1 MILFSILFSFFISG
15 FSALLYEIVWAR
27 MLTLLFGASLYGQSI
42 ALGLFM
48 GGLAIGSKG
57 IGSLLPKARFPGRW
71 YAALE
76 GLIGLFGMASIFLL
90 PLCEKLEGIHPL
102 LDPVLA
108 FLMACLF
115 ILPPTVF
122 MGGTFPALFKTLES
136 SGPASSRSLSNLSN
150 LYTINTLGA
159 LAGIAAANYYC
170 IPSLGMKNSLL
181 LSAILNFALFFICWI
196 FVKTPSRTTD
206 KTDSLSSSVP
216 VKPLLAIGIS
226 GFLTMLYEISWSRA
240 LFFSLGSSTYTFSFV
255 IFSFILGLSL
265 GAYWIKSKEKT
276 DLEKLKILFC
286 DLQLK
291 SLCFAAIF
299 IFISSKLPICSKY
312 LFEYF
317 QGVFWKIHGVEIL
330 LLILLI
336 SPTAFFIG
344 AAFPLTILFM
354 ARQES
359 SPSEKTVG
367 LAYSINTLGSIAGS
381 FATGFLLIP
390 LFSAFNLIWIALI
403 GHTLSLLL
411 IHPKP
416 RKSFFSGL
424 GVVISSV
431 VIFLFIQFHY
441 YSEVDLLG
449 GGFSKIYSSSGEHV
463 PRYLATN
470 PAFPNAMA
478 LKSSNRNEHP
488 AEIIWAKDG
497 ILSHVAV
504 GRNDHFHT
512 LILNGKIDASVGD
525 FLLTDMPTQTL
536 LAFIP
541 LVLSPDPQKAL
552 VIGYGSGVTAG
563 TLGKQVSQVDCL
575 EIEKNVIKAS
585 PFFNEFNLKAH
596 ENPNVRIHIGD
607 ARKFIRNTRTRYDL
621 ISAEP
626 SNLWVSGVA
635 HLFTRDYFREC
646 REILNDQGVMIQ
658 WIHLYKLSLSD
669 FKTALKS
676 FTSVFPVYE
685 LYGSFNISDL
695 FFVGYKNKIYK
706 PDAARFQKILEDFAY
721 RDSLKKIHID
731 CFDSLQK
738 FQILPKAGFPDT
750 LKDVP
755 FHTDD
760 KPVLEYSAP
769 KSMFLTKMKEIFE
782 YLGE

>member
-1 MILFSILFSFFISG
+1 
-15 FSALLYEIVWAR
+15 

-48 GGLAIGSKG
+48 GGLAIGSKV
-57 IGSLLPKARFPGRW
+57 IAAHLPKARLPGRW
-71 YAALE
+71 YAVLE
-76 GLIGLFGMASIFLL
+76 GLIGLFGAASIFLL
-90 PLCEKLEGIHPL
+90 PLCDKLEGIHPHFN
-102 LDPVLA
+102 PVTA
-108 FLMACLF
+108 FLIACLF
-115 ILPPTVF
+115 ILPPTIF

-136 SGPASSRSLSNLSN
+136 LGPSASRSLSNLSN

-159 LAGIAAANYYC
+159 LAGIAYANYYG
-170 IPSLGMKNSLL
+170 IPSLGMKNTLL
-181 LSAILNFALFFICWI
+181 LSALLNLDIFIICWI
-196 FVKTPSRTTD
+196 FVKTRSRPAD
-206 KTDSLSSSVP
+206 KTAPLCTSVP

-240 LFFSLGSSTYTFSFV
+240 LFFSLGSSTYTFSLV

-265 GAYWIKSKEKT
+265 GAFWIKSKEKK
-276 DLEKLKILFC
+276 EKENLKILFC

-291 SLCFAAIF
+291 SLFFAAIF
-299 IFISSKLPICSKY
+299 IFISSKLPLFSGY

-317 QGVFWKIHGVEIL
+317 QGVFWKIHGVEVL

-336 SPTAFFIG
+336 SPAAFFIG

-354 ARQES
+354 AES
-359 SPSEKTVG
+359 SRPPSEKTVG

-381 FATGFLLIP
+381 FATGFILIP
-390 LFSAFNLIWIALI
+390 LFGPFNLIWGALI

-411 IHPKP
+411 IHPFP
-416 RKSFFSGL
+416 RKSLFSGL
-424 GVVISSV
+424 GVILSAVIL
-431 VIFLFIQFHY
+431 FLLVQFHT
-441 YSEVDLLG
+441 YSERDLLS
-449 GGFSKIYSSSGEHV
+449 GGFSKIYSSSGDHV
-463 PRYLATN
+463 PGYLARN
-470 PAFPNAMA
+470 KAFPKAMA
-478 LKSSNRNEHP
+478 LKQNSPKEKP
-488 AEIIWAKDG
+488 PEIIWARNG

-504 GRNDHFHT
+504 GQSDHFHN
-512 LILNGKIDASVGD
+512 LILNGKTDASVGD

-552 VIGYGSGVTAG
+552 VVGYGSGVTAG
-563 TLGKQVSQVDCL
+563 TLGKQVPQVDCL
-575 EIEKNVIKAS
+575 EIEENVIRAS
-585 PFFNEFNLKAH
+585 HFFREFNLNAQ
-596 ENPNVRIHIGD
+596 ENPNVRIHLCD
-607 ARKFIRNTRTRYDL
+607 ARKFIRTTRTRYDL

-646 REILNDQGVMIQ
+646 REILNEKGVMIQ

-676 FTSVFPVYE
+676 FTSVFPGYE
-685 LYGSFNISDL
+685 IYGSFNLSDL
-695 FFVGYKNKIYK
+695 FFVGYKNKIPK
-706 PDAARFQKILEDFAY
+706 PEAAHFQKILEGFAY
-721 RDSLKKIHID
+721 RDSLKGIQID
-731 CFDSLQK
+731 SFDSLQK
-738 FQILPKAGFPDT
+738 FQILPSPEFPDT
-750 LKDVP
+750 LKEVS

-769 KSMFLTKMKEIFE
+769 KSMFLTQMKEIFE

>member
-1 MILFSILFSFFISG
+1 MILPSILFSFFISG

-48 GGLAIGSKG
+48 GGLAIGSRV
-57 IGSLLPKARFPGRW
+57 IASHLPKAKFPGRW
-71 YAALE
+71 YAVLE
-76 GLIGLFGMASIFLL
+76 GLIGLFGAASVFLL
-90 PLCEKLEGIHPL
+90 PLCEELEGIRTL
-102 LDPVLA
+102 SDPVTA
-108 FLMACLF
+108 FLIACLF
-115 ILPPTVF
+115 ILPPTIF

-136 SGPASSRSLSNLSN
+136 LGPSASRSLSNLSS

-159 LAGIAAANYYC
+159 LAGIAFVNYYG
-170 IPSLGMKNSLL
+170 IPSLGMKNTLL
-181 LSAILNFALFFICWI
+181 FSALLNFAIFLICWI
-196 FVKTPSRTTD
+196 FVKTPSRVAD
-206 KTDSLSSSVP
+206 KASALCSSVP
-216 VKPLLAIGIS
+216 MKPLLAIGIS

-240 LFFSLGSSTYTFSFV
+240 LFFSLGSSTYTFSLV
-255 IFSFILGLSL
+255 LFSFILGLSL
-265 GAYWIKSKEKT
+265 GAFWIRSKEKK
-276 DLEKLKILFC
+276 ERENLKILFC

-291 SLCFAAIF
+291 SLFFAAIF
-299 IFISSKLPICSKY
+299 IFISSKLPLFSGY

-317 QGVFWKIHGVEIL
+317 QGLFWKIHGMEVL
-330 LLILLI
+330 LLVLLI

-354 ARQES
+354 AGPGT

-381 FATGFLLIP
+381 FATGFILIP
-390 LFSAFNLIWIALI
+390 LFGAFNVIWIALI
-403 GHTLSLLL
+403 GHALSLLL
-411 IHPKP
+411 IHPFP
-416 RKSFFSGL
+416 RKSLFSGP
-424 GVVISSV
+424 GVVLGT
-431 VIFLFIQFHY
+431 VILFLLIQFHY
-441 YSEVDLLG
+441 YSELDLFS
-449 GGFSKIYSSSGEHV
+449 GGFSKIYASSGEHV
-463 PRYLATN
+463 PGYLARN
-470 PAFPNAMA
+470 PAFPKAMA
-478 LKSSNRNEHP
+478 LKQNLRKNKP

-504 GRNDHFHT
+504 GQSDHFYN
-512 LILNGKIDASVGD
+512 LIINGKTDASVGD

-552 VIGYGSGVTAG
+552 VVGYGSGVTAG
-563 TLGKQVSQVDCL
+563 TLGRQVPQVDCL
-575 EIEKNVIKAS
+575 EIEKNVLRAS
-585 PFFNEFNLKAH
+585 PFFREFNLNAH
-596 ENPNVRIHIGD
+596 ENPNVRLHLCD
-607 ARKFIRNTRTRYDL
+607 ARKFIRNTQTRYDL

-646 REILNDQGVMIQ
+646 RKILNEKGVMIQ

-676 FTSVFPVYE
+676 FTSVFPAYE
-685 LYGSFNISDL
+685 IYGSFNISDL
-695 FFVGYKNKIYK
+695 FFVGYKNRISR
-706 PDAARFQKILEDFAY
+706 PDAAQFRKILEGFAY
-721 RDSLKKIHID
+721 RDSLKGIQID

-738 FQILPKAGFPDT
+738 FQILPSSAFLDT
-750 LKDVP
+750 LKEVP

-769 KSMFLTKMKEIFE
+769 KSMFLTQMKEIFE
-782 YLGE
+782 ALGE